1 MRKKILTE
9 VCTEYIFKYIAFYL
23 KTKSFFFIQ
32 VLLIQINA
40 LKENKVI
47 GTKLG
52 AN

>member
-1 MRKKILTE
+1 MYRIYFQIYCILSQNE
-9 VCTEYIFKYIAFYL
+9 K
-23 KTKSFFFIQ
+23 FFFIQ